1 MLRDVTGARSVGS
14 EVRHGN
20 QTSGES
26 IGPTSRDVASM
37 FISFFNCDLR
47 NAIRLAKFRGSEI
60 HQSGDYC
67 FRSFLSV
74 ISVTYKRKREEQ
86 VERWRRGA

>member
-14 EVRHGN
+14 EVRQGN

-26 IGPTSRDVASM
+26 IGPTSRYVASM

-47 NAIRLAKFRGSEI
+47 NAIRLAKFCDESIRK
-60 HQSGDYC
+60 SGDYC
-67 FRSFLSV
+67 VRSFLSV
-74 ISVTYKRKREEQ
+74 ISVTYGRNPEEQ
-86 VERWRRGA
+86 VERGAGRA